1 MTERKRVLCS
11 LLLLALFAAQLVYV
25 CSAFALDPSD
35 KYNTSLSL
43 EEETEEDFPDSTEE
57 EDNESES
64 DYFVTQSEI
73 VVFVPFLFKDEI
85 KKLVIDEVNKS
96 LNAKLEQKISW
107 ECPISSQVLLPV

>member
-73 VVFVPFLFKDEI
+73 VVFVQDEETQRHVFRI
-85 KKLVIDEVNKS
+85 NLLS
-96 LNAKLEQKISW
+96 LLIHLDTAYSPPELM
-107 ECPISSQVLLPV
+107 L